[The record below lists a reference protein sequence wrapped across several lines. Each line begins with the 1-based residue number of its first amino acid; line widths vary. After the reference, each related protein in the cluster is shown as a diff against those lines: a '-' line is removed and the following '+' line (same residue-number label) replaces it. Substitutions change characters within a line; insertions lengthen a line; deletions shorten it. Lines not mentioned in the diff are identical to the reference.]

1 MSEQTQD
8 SDIVKL
14 IEASQDRLI
23 ERVSATVNEKL
34 SALGAG
40 KPQPSTVQETP
51 PAESTTT
58 GGRVQFVCDAKD
70 LRYRALPE
78 AERMVRTYE
87 TDQDVAA
94 WARALINHDHGT
106 LVSIEQ
112 KYPREK
118 HLRADMAEGAA
129 ATGGTLVPTPL
140 HNLIITKRAKIAK
153 MRPRAT
159 VVTSAAQTIKFPV
172 ENAVAAI
179 NWAAEGSSPAKSD
192 PTIAPV
198 TLTKKKCGFRTAIS
212 TELVEDS
219 AFNLVQFLS
228 DQAARAFAVGEDV
241 AFFTSDGMNN
251 QPTQGLNQ
259 ASITEVNA
267 AVGTLTYQDITALM
281 FGLPSE
287 YWQGAV
293 FFASST
299 VLQYMSELVDNNGRP
314 IFAPAGMALL
324 PVGDQLPGTVGQIG
338 IFPVVEAPL
347 ATDELYFGNPLFY
360 GILDGGAMTAVA
372 TTEGGDSWANDQV
385 EWKFRARMD
394 GSVLSTAAW
403 RNLDG
408 ITAP

>member
-1 MSEQTQD
+1 MSEVNTPEI
-8 SDIVKL
+8 DIEKL
-14 IEASQDRLI
+14 LAASQDRLV
-23 ERVSATVNEKL
+23 ERVAEKMNEQL

-40 KPQPSTVQETP
+40 KVQPSTIPATP
-51 PAESTTT
+51 EHIEAS
-58 GGRVQFVCDAKD
+58 RVNVTCDQKD
-70 LRYRALPE
+70 LRYRALSE
-78 AERMVRTYE
+78 AERLVRTYE
-87 TDQDVAA
+87 SDQDIAT
-94 WARALINHDHGT
+94 WARALIRHDHA
-106 LVSIEQ
+106 SIVAIEA
-112 KYPREK
+112 KYPREL

-140 HNLIITKRAKIAK
+140 HNLIIAKRAKIAK

-172 ENAVAAI
+172 ENAVAEI
-179 NWAAEGSSPAKSD
+179 NWAAEAASPAKSD
-192 PTIAPV
+192 PTIAAV

-219 AFNLVQFLS
+219 AFNLVSFLS
-228 DQAARAFAVGEDV
+228 DQAGRAFAVGEDV
-241 AFFTSDGMNN
+241 AFFTSDGSSN

-259 ASITEVNA
+259 AAITEVNA
-267 AVGTLTYQDITALM
+267 TVGTLTYQDITALM

-299 VLQYMSELVDNNGRP
+299 VLQYLSELVDGNGRP
-314 IFAPAGMALL
+314 IFTPAGMAML
-324 PVGDQLPGTVGQIG
+324 PVGDQMPGTVGSLG

-347 ATDELYFGNPLFY
+347 ASDELYFGNPLYY
-360 GILDGGAMTAVA
+360 GILDGGPMTAVA